1 MVCHP
6 SSLSEIDMRLAST
19 KTAAVLCGG
28 LLLALSVPASAAVDA
43 KLLDMLKANGQITA
57 AQYTELQAE
66 LAKDQKEKQIAQQAQ
81 QETNEQ
87 IAATAKKTNDLSVF
101 DQKLAWAA
109 KTQLKGDVRFRQ
121 ETVKIDGTPNN
132 GGKDKDRQRIR
143 ARLGAYTEINS
154 QVDTGIR
161 IATGNSEDARST
173 NQDLDSY
180 FNKKSLW
187 LDLGYI
193 DYHPDQIKNLHVIG
207 GKMLQPWVSMGDVI
221 WDSDVN
227 PEGLAV
233 TYKYPLGTSAEL
245 FGSLGNYTLKDNVNG
260 EGVQFRNDLRMTAG
274 QLGSRFSLTD
284 NLKVTLGG
292 SVYAFQNDQDSRC
305 PTAGSTQCLTPAETI
320 ANTAAG
326 NASEYRL
333 YEGFSQV
340 DIGGLA
346 VPLSFYGQ
354 YVKNNEATQK
364 DQDTAWLLGAKS
376 KVFGFNLD
384 YNYRDV
390 QRYAVVGAFT
400 DSDFAG
406 GFTGARGHKFKVGY
420 DIDKNFAI
428 GATYFLTKAD
438 YASAPGYRDANANTL
453 QLDAE
458 AKF

>member
-1 MVCHP
+1 
-6 SSLSEIDMRLAST
+6 MRLAST
-19 KTAAVLCGG
+19 KTAAALCGG

-43 KLLDMLKANGQITA
+43 KLLDMLKANGQITN
-57 AQYTELQAE
+57 AQYSELQAE
-66 LAKDQKEKQIAQQAQ
+66 LARDQKEQQIARQAQ